1 MKSHEKRDFI
11 EISLDFVERGLLK
24 KELDMMSFQIIEVNF
39 DVTCKESQNPQKLRK
54 MWFRTILVN
63 FISYLTSKFT

>member
-1 MKSHEKRDFI
+1 MKSQEKRDFI

-24 KELDMMSFQIIEVNF
+24 KELDMMSFQIIEV
-39 DVTCKESQNPQKLRK
+39 TCKESQNPQKLLK